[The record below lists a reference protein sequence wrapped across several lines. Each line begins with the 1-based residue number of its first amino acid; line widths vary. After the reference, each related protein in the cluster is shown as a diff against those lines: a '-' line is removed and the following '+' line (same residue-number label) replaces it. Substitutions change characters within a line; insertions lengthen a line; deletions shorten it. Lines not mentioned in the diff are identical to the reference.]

1 MNTLPRTDQLIND
14 LVAGLLPQESTLREK
29 HVLREALTSLVRL
42 AKSEQMMEVKNN
54 VHRLTG
60 TFTEQTYR
68 ARARTGSLLLKGT
81 RQQQFEFMKPN
92 S

>member
-54 VHRLTG
+54 VRRLTG
-60 TFTEQTYR
+60 PFTEQTYR
-68 ARARTGSLLLKGT
+68 ARARSGSLPLKGAG
-81 RQQQFEFMKPN
+81 QQQFEFMKPN

>member
-14 LVAGLLPQESTLREK
+14 LVAGMLPQESTLREK

-54 VHRLTG
+54 ARRLTG
-60 TFTEQTYR
+60 TIGTHTYR
-68 ARARTGSLLLKGT
+68 LRARTGILSPKV
-81 RQQQFEFMKPN
+81 RAQQQFEFMKHN